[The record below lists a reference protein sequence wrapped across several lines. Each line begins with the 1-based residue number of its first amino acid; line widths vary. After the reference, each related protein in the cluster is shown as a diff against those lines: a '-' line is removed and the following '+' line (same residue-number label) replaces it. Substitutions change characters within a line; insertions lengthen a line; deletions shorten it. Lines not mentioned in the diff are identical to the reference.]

1 MPTTVGEGTQT
12 HTLMHWLCGE
22 HVFGG
27 ARAHRQAMA
36 LTHANF
42 RIHTNMPLL
51 ANFVF
56 FIFRKQAWAALCSGV
71 VIFVL
76 MSECSSVWRA
86 RAQPKE
92 PDTRCICI
100 CIRMH

>member
-56 FIFRKQAWAALCSGV
+56 FYFSQTSMGCTLQWCGY
-71 VIFVL
+71 
-76 MSECSSVWRA
+76 
-86 RAQPKE
+86 
-92 PDTRCICI
+92 
-100 CIRMH
+100 IRTYE